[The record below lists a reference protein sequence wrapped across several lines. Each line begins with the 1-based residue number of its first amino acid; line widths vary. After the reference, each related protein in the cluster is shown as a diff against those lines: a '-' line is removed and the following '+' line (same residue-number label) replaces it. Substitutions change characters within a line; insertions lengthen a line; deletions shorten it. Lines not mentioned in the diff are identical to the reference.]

1 MILGLSHQY
10 NKPCYIDY
18 VTGDELKNARK
29 ASAWTQAQAAA
40 RLGVTQAYLSMVER
54 GERAVSSELASKAVG
69 VFEVPATALPLMEYQ
84 TRARET
90 GFFQSMLGSLGYAG
104 RPTQ

>member
-1 MILGLSHQY
+1 MSSELSHEY
-10 NKPCYIDY
+10 NSMCYIQY

-54 GERAVSSELASKAVG
+54 GERAVSSELASKAVE
-69 VFEVPATALPLMEYQ
+69 VFDVPATALPL
-84 TRARET
+84 T
-90 GFFQSMLGSLGYAG
+90 
-104 RPTQ
+104 